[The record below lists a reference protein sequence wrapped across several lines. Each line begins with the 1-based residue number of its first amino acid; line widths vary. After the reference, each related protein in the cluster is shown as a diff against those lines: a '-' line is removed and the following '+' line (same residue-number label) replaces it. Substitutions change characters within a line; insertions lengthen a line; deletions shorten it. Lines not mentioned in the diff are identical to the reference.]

1 MQLPDDIK
9 HLYILWL
16 EEEQKVAIRNQ
27 TKMALTYS
35 RAIQSV
41 KKYPQA
47 IKFPKELIQL
57 KFIGEKVV
65 ATLSKKLEKYCDEN
79 GYDFPIEEEENEIV
93 GNGVNDSDSAKDD
106 DNTKPKKKKRAI
118 SSSSDKSKKKR
129 KYVPQ
134 KNSGGYAILLTLYIH
149 DKNQQGM
156 LKDAIIR
163 KAGQFCD
170 KSFVSNPSTNQFYS
184 AWSSV
189 KSLQNNDLVDTFGKP
204 MRFALTVDGQN
215 LARLLKKE
223 YNKENNLESSPLV
236 ERISNNNDNIDFL
249 SPSKGNGDAANSLL
263 NPALTSRT
271 EHQIWKREDYDI
283 IVILDNREI
292 RSKNQRDFFSESLS
306 SLNVINEVRSLPVGD
321 CIWIARHK
329 ENGEEAVLDFIVERK
344 RLDDLADSIKDG
356 RFKEQKARLTKT
368 GIANIYYLVEE
379 QMSSDV
385 SRYSDAIQTCISMT
399 IVNSQFHLKRSK
411 DGSDTAVIFSHITHA
426 VSNFYNNK
434 DLYVL
439 SPLNFQSQNDYN
451 KILNVY
457 REKYEDV
464 YEVTYHYDI
473 FNAILSKTNL
483 MTIREIFIR
492 MLMTVKGVSVDKAVA
507 IQQRFKTPKFLIDRY
522 ESCSSEQEK
531 KNLISVA
538 LKEEVGN
545 RKVGPALSN
554 KIYEV
559 WGV

>member
-1 MQLPDDIK
+1 
-9 HLYILWL
+9 
-16 EEEQKVAIRNQ
+16 
-27 TKMALTYS
+27 MALTYS

-204 MRFALTVDGQN
+204 MRFALTMQ
-215 LARLLKKE
+215 
-223 YNKENNLESSPLV
+223 
-236 ERISNNNDNIDFL
+236 
-249 SPSKGNGDAANSLL
+249 
-263 NPALTSRT
+263 
-271 EHQIWKREDYDI
+271 QI
-283 IVILDNREI
+283 
-292 RSKNQRDFFSESLS
+292 
-306 SLNVINEVRSLPVGD
+306 
-321 CIWIARHK
+321 
-329 ENGEEAVLDFIVERK
+329 
-344 RLDDLADSIKDG
+344 
-356 RFKEQKARLTKT
+356 
-368 GIANIYYLVEE
+368 
-379 QMSSDV
+379 
-385 SRYSDAIQTCISMT
+385 
-399 IVNSQFHLKRSK
+399 
-411 DGSDTAVIFSHITHA
+411 
-426 VSNFYNNK
+426 
-434 DLYVL
+434 
-439 SPLNFQSQNDYN
+439 
-451 KILNVY
+451 VY
-457 REKYEDV
+457 
-464 YEVTYHYDI
+464 
-473 FNAILSKTNL
+473 
-483 MTIREIFIR
+483 
-492 MLMTVKGVSVDKAVA
+492 
-507 IQQRFKTPKFLIDRY
+507 
-522 ESCSSEQEK
+522 
-531 KNLISVA
+531 
-538 LKEEVGN
+538 
-545 RKVGPALSN
+545 
-554 KIYEV
+554 
-559 WGV
+559 